1 MTNILVTGATGNVG
15 REVIKFLKD
24 EDVTVFAADINPE
37 IVKIRFG
44 DDVQFRK
51 LDFYDSSTFESCLE
65 GIDSVFLMRPPQI
78 GKVKKYM
85 FPFIDLI
92 KKKGIKHVVT
102 LSIADAMPFVPHYK
116 IEKYLE
122 KSKITYTHIQA
133 GYFMQNLSTTHKEV
147 IQKEKDIFIP
157 AGDGKIS
164 FTDVRDIAEVAA
176 TILTKGTQKNRTL
189 KITGDAAYDFY
200 EVAEK
205 MSSITNQPI
214 RYSNPS
220 GKEFKKKMLS
230 YKFDKGMVRVMGFIY
245 SSVKNHKSDKTY
257 SDFEKLLKKKP
268 ITIDQYIEDYSE
280 NWL

>member
-15 REVIKFLKD
+15 REVVKFLLN
-24 EDVTVFAADINPE
+24 EDVTVFAADLNPE

-65 GIDSVFLMRPPQI
+65 GINRVFLMRPPQI

-102 LSIADAMPFVPHYK
+102 LSIVDAMPFVPHYK
-116 IEKYLE
+116 IEKYLQ
-122 KSKITYTHIQA
+122 KQNITYTHIQA
-133 GYFMQNLSTTHKEV
+133 GYFMQNLSTTHREV

-176 TILTKGTQKNRTL
+176 TLLTKGTQKNRTL
-189 KITGDAAYDFY
+189 KITGNTAYDFY

-205 MSSITNQPI
+205 MSSITKQPI
-214 RYSNPS
+214 KYSNPT
-220 GKEFKKKMLS
+220 GKEFKKKMLN
-230 YKFDKGMVRVMGFIY
+230 YKFDKEMVRVMGFIY
-245 SSVKNHKSDKTY
+245 SGVKNHKSDKTY
-257 SDFEKLLKKKP
+257 PDFKKLLKKDP
-268 ITIDQYIEDYSE
+268 ISLDQYIEDYAE
-280 NWL
+280 NWQ

>member
-1 MTNILVTGATGNVG
+1 
-15 REVIKFLKD
+15 VIKFLID
-24 EDVTVFAADINPE
+24 EEVIVFAADLNPE

-51 LDFYDSSTFESCLE
+51 LDFYDVSTFESCLE
-65 GIDSVFLMRPPQI
+65 GIDRVFLMRPPQI
-78 GKVKKYM
+78 GKVKKYI
-85 FPFIDLI
+85 FPFINLM

-122 KSKITYTHIQA
+122 KSKITYTHLRA

-147 IQKEKDIFIP
+147 IKKERDIFVP

-176 TILTKGTQKNRTL
+176 TILKKGTQKNRKL
-189 KITGDAAYDFY
+189 HITGDAAYNFY

-205 MSSITNQPI
+205 MSSITKQSI
-214 RYSNPS
+214 KYSNPS

-230 YKFDKGMVRVMGFIY
+230 YNFDKGMVRVMGFIY
-245 SSVKNHKSDKTY
+245 SAVKKHKSDRIY
-257 SDFEKLLKKKP
+257 PDFKKLLKKDP
-268 ITIDQYIEDYSE
+268 ISLDQYLEDYAE
-280 NWL
+280 NWIL